1 MYQIATGTCPAAFTN
16 NTAGQKLLLP
26 VTQGSGGVKALYFAV
41 PGIVRCAERARAL
54 CFAKSYYI
62 SSEAREPMLHRGTR
76 CMKHAYLLAVH
87 EQSAARSPAYGT
99 SPSGY
104 SAC

>member
-54 CFAKSYYI
+54 CFAKS
-62 SSEAREPMLHRGTR
+62 TTFQV
-76 CMKHAYLLAVH
+76 KHESPCFIVGR
-87 EQSAARSPAYGT
+87 AA
-99 SPSGY
+99 
-104 SAC
+104 